1 MDCLKKLARRK
12 ALTIRSFFMA
22 SDNRDWYRAG
32 WRKKTGYVERARFRM
47 GEKERMQQKH
57 KSDWYANWRRLA
69 VLLLLLGALGWFAR
83 R

>member
-1 MDCLKKLARRK
+1 
-12 ALTIRSFFMA
+12 
-22 SDNRDWYRAG
+22 
-32 WRKKTGYVERARFRM
+32 M

-57 KSDWYANWRRLA
+57 KSDWYANWRRLD